1 MPQKVRTLEDPVALD
16 VKLRV
21 APEFSDTLGKGPT
34 LSHMIIA
41 FAPESEKRMPQISR
55 FVEQFQFRFG
65 NRRMNYRGTSG
76 ARSSCLIAS
85 TVTRLSIP

>member
-41 FAPESEKRMPQISR
+41 FAPESEKRMPQIP
-55 FVEQFQFRFG
+55 
-65 NRRMNYRGTSG
+65 
-76 ARSSCLIAS
+76 ALSSNFSSVSVI
-85 TVTRLSIP
+85 VG